1 MQLNDAFVSQLRV
14 TMQQCHNDKIEKLT
28 SLEMLEMSKTYRVK
42 TEYVSLIQKTHIDFI
57 VKTRLPID
65 EADIVNALIAK
76 YLKDLKPEDVIE
88 WQKEYEKK

>member
-1 MQLNDAFVSQLRV
+1 M
-14 TMQQCHNDKIEKLT
+14 E
-28 SLEMLEMSKTYRVK
+28 EMSKTYRIK

-76 YLKDLKPEDVIE
+76 HLKELKAEDVIE
-88 WQKEYEKK
+88 WQKEYKEK

>member
-1 MQLNDAFVSQLRV
+1 M
-14 TMQQCHNDKIEKLT
+14 
-28 SLEMLEMSKTYRVK
+28 SLEMREMSKTYRVK

-76 YLKDLKPEDVIE
+76 YLKDLKAEDVIE
-88 WQKEYEKK
+88 WQKEYKEK

>member
-1 MQLNDAFVSQLRV
+1 MQLYDIFVSQLLV
-14 TMQQCHNDKIEKLT
+14 TMQHCHNDKIEKLT

-76 YLKDLKPEDVIE
+76 YLKELKPEDVIE